1 VKIDIKG
8 QVFDVSPDVLDGI
21 LSAMTQTAQDGVE
34 HGFLMC
40 ELPDKTVVKGKE
52 CVGTSCSINL
62 TDCKKAGGK
71 TVGNFHSHPDV
82 ISFSLSDYIHSI
94 QVAKEHPDKKQL
106 MCVALKDAG
115 IRCKALTSMPPDDFS
130 LPSLEDNEQNR
141 SLIKPFF
148 TKKVSIGKNQ
158 IHELLSGKKWEQ
170 LSPEDQIIAI
180 DEGDVV
186 VPTELFGSIGTINI
200 PGKGS
205 FPLKSAEELK
215 KMADQKKSNWAAMA
229 EAMGLPPEEGGGMAK
244 KSLVEVAQQFI
255 NEPTGKYPWET
266 KTVTKSVATP
276 MGVGLEMAGMPTL
289 ESDETKFVATRDI
302 EIPDPSL
309 IHYGEVAGYIAA
321 ISPVILTKNK
331 DDNGKWKILDGRHR
345 LAAWRAAGYKQVPV
359 VFSTDEDYK

>member
-1 VKIDIKG
+1 MKIDIKG

-186 VPTELFGSIGTINI
+186 VPTELFSGIG
-200 PGKGS
+200 
-205 FPLKSAEELK
+205 
-215 KMADQKKSNWAAMA
+215 QVQ
-229 EAMGLPPEEGGGMAK
+229 GGGMAK

-345 LAAWRAAGYKQVPV
+345 LAAWRAAGYKQIPV

>member
-1 VKIDIKG
+1 MKIDIKG

-186 VPTELFGSIGTINI
+186 VPTELFSGIG
-200 PGKGS
+200 
-205 FPLKSAEELK
+205 
-215 KMADQKKSNWAAMA
+215 QVQ
-229 EAMGLPPEEGGGMAK
+229 GGGMAK

>member
-186 VPTELFGSIGTINI
+186 VPTELFSGIG
-200 PGKGS
+200 
-205 FPLKSAEELK
+205 
-215 KMADQKKSNWAAMA
+215 QVQ
-229 EAMGLPPEEGGGMAK
+229 GGGMAK

>member
-1 VKIDIKG
+1 
-8 QVFDVSPDVLDGI
+8 
-21 LSAMTQTAQDGVE
+21 
-34 HGFLMC
+34 
-40 ELPDKTVVKGKE
+40 
-52 CVGTSCSINL
+52 
-62 TDCKKAGGK
+62 
-71 TVGNFHSHPDV
+71 
-82 ISFSLSDYIHSI
+82 
-94 QVAKEHPDKKQL
+94 
-106 MCVALKDAG
+106 
-115 IRCKALTSMPPDDFS
+115 
-130 LPSLEDNEQNR
+130 
-141 SLIKPFF
+141 
-148 TKKVSIGKNQ
+148 
-158 IHELLSGKKWEQ
+158 
-170 LSPEDQIIAI
+170 
-180 DEGDVV
+180 
-186 VPTELFGSIGTINI
+186 
-200 PGKGS
+200 
-205 FPLKSAEELK
+205 
-215 KMADQKKSNWAAMA
+215 
-229 EAMGLPPEEGGGMAK
+229 GGGMAK